1 MSPFPRTSA
10 HLDEFIVADYLISRI
25 WDTATGQ
32 CLRTLVHEDN
42 APVTSVRFSRN
53 GKFVLAWT
61 LDSCVRLWN
70 YVEGRCTKTYQGH
83 TNIKFSLTGG
93 FGIYGGSDDDGGEQ
107 AAFVVS
113 GGEDGNILWWD
124 VQSKAILQKE
134 TGHEGVVLGVDIW
147 DPESLVV
154 SCGLDKTVRV
164 WEKDDGDSEGDEV
177 INGEKDEEGHGEDVD
192 GTEDYHEGD
201 REVDGEG
208 HEEAQ
213 ESEDGEHKP
222 FQEENDSEEQEED
235 VDEEDNT
242 EAENES
248 SIGEHEQRV

>member
-1 MSPFPRTSA
+1 M
-10 HLDEFIVADYLISRI
+10 
-25 WDTATGQ
+25 
-32 CLRTLVHEDN
+32 
-42 APVTSVRFSRN
+42 TSVRFSRN

-61 LDSCVRLWN
+61 LDSCLRLWN

-93 FGIYGGSDDDGGEQ
+93 FGIYGGSDDEGEEQ

-113 GGEDGNILWWD
+113 GSEDGNILWWD

-154 SCGLDKTVRV
+154 SCSLDKTVRV

-177 INGEKDEEGHGEDVD
+177 INGEKDQGGHNEDVD
-192 GTEDYHEGD
+192 GFEDYHEGD
-201 REVDGEG
+201 QEVDGEG
-208 HEEAQ
+208 NEGSVEEPEGGSEVDLEEGQGKAHEG
-213 ESEDGEHKP
+213 EDEEHEPLQKNNGEEHGKSDT
-222 FQEENDSEEQEED
+222 EERDEE

-248 SIGEHEQRV
+248 NFG

>member
-1 MSPFPRTSA
+1 M
-10 HLDEFIVADYLISRI
+10 
-25 WDTATGQ
+25 
-32 CLRTLVHEDN
+32 
-42 APVTSVRFSRN
+42 RFSRN

-61 LDSCVRLWN
+61 LDSCVRLWD

-93 FGIYGGSDDDGGEQ
+93 FGIYGGSDNDGGEQ

-113 GGEDGNILWWD
+113 GSEDGNILWWD

-134 TGHEGVVLGVDIW
+134 IGHEGVVLGVDIW

-164 WEKDDGDSEGDEV
+164 WEKDDGNTGGEEV
-177 INGEKDEEGHGEDVD
+177 RNGEKDEEGHEEDVD

-201 REVDGEG
+201 HEVDGEGNDGGHQETEGGSEVGLEEG

-213 ESEDGEHKP
+213 EGEDEEHGKSDT
-222 FQEENDSEEQEED
+222 EEREED
-235 VDEEDNT
+235 VDEDNT

-248 SIGEHEQRV
+248 SVGEHDLRL